1 MIRMSGVTVA
11 FESGT
16 VLDNIDLDI
25 EDGTIAVILGK
36 NGCGKSVLLKS
47 VVGLIAPSSGSI
59 TINVES
65 ESTGRARAGYVFQ
78 KGGLF
83 DSMTVFDNVAFGLRR
98 AGVPELEIESIIG
111 PVLKKIGLGG
121 SELKIPSEL
130 SGGMQKRVGF
140 ARAICLSPSLI
151 LYDDPTA
158 GLDPVLSDAIADII
172 LEIRQTT
179 GCTSIVATHD
189 LKVAEKIADT
199 VVLLYDSKIV
209 FNGPGGSFFSGESE
223 YARQFISGDI
233 EGPIAVY

>member
-1 MIRMSGVTVA
+1 MIRISGVTVS
-11 FESGT
+11 FESGP

-59 TINVES
+59 TINVEN
-65 ESTGRARAGYVFQ
+65 ESPGRARAGYVFQ
-78 KGGLF
+78 RGGLF

-98 AGVPELEIESIIG
+98 AGVPEGEIESIIG

-179 GCTSIVATHD
+179 GCTSVVATHD
-189 LKVAEKIADT
+189 LKVAEKSPTLSCCSMT
-199 VVLLYDSKIV
+199 VK
-209 FNGPGGSFFSGESE
+209 
-223 YARQFISGDI
+223 
-233 EGPIAVY
+233 